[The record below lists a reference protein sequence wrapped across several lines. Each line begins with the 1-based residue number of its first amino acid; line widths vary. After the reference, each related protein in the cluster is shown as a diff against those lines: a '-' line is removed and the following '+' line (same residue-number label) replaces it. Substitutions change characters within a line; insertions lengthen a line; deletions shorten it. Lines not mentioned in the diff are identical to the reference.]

1 MTHPR
6 AAVRALAV
14 VGALSGLGL
23 LAGCGAGT
31 NHTSSTSAGL
41 ADLPPTQILAEAR
54 AAANAAGS
62 LHYASTARSGSA
74 SVIYGVDSSANAG
87 RQVIKISGGG
97 RATVLVVGGVGYIRA
112 NAAALAG
119 FFGFPGAIAS
129 RLAHR
134 WISVRRGDPDYRQV
148 IAGVTIGSVLDEA
161 TPVGRLTV
169 TGPRTLSGRSVI
181 GVRGEARASVGMPA
195 GAMVTIYIAASGRPL
210 PVSCQEDIASTRVTV
225 LFSRWG
231 ETVHVAVPR
240 RAVAFPSGSG
250 PSSA

>member
-1 MTHPR
+1 MNYRR
-6 AAVRALAV
+6 AAVRTLAV

-31 NHTSSTSAGL
+31 NHTSSPSAGL
-41 ADLPPTQILAEAR
+41 VDLPPKQILAEAR
-54 AAANAAGS
+54 VAAKAAGS
-62 LHYASTARSGSA
+62 LHYASTAKSGSA
-74 SVIYGVDSSANAG
+74 HVVYGVDSSANSG

-112 NAAALAG
+112 NAAALAR
-119 FFGFPGAIAS
+119 FFGFPDTIAS

-134 WISVRRGDPDYRQV
+134 WISIRRGDPGYRQV
-148 IAGVTIGSVLDEA
+148 VAGVTAGSVLDEA

-181 GVRGEARASVGMPA
+181 GVRGEARAGAGMPA
-195 GAMVTIYIAASGRPL
+195 GTVVTIYIAASGRPL
-210 PVSCQEDIASTRVTV
+210 PVSCQEDLGSARVTV

-231 ETVHVAVPR
+231 ETVHVAAPR
-240 RAVAFPSGSG
+240 RAVPFPSGSG